1 MGYALGSMS
10 SAVFGSP
17 KDGLI
22 GVRNGFVNFG
32 VDAFNGAVNGLKTS
46 LDGYSILL
54 EKSGVVAEGE
64 FAGFRSSEV
73 YNLAPVIQNDNLA
86 QTGGSL
92 KFNVVAGIALGR
104 IGNADLGAAGGAIG
118 EGIEGAL
125 IKMSQAFR
133 SNANA
138 ADMTFQQAEALKEL
152 TVAAYEQM
160 QAAGKSLNS
169 LKPAFTVAQD
179 MVTGQVSFGLNN
191 KGGAI
196 PAVMDETL
204 TSRLDKMPEEVLLGY
219 QKSAAAGSHSEIYAV
234 NELLLARPGAKLS
247 EIAVS
252 TIETKAAAMRGTYKP
267 ACPHCDYILNGVHYV
282 QP

>member
-1 MGYALGSMS
+1 MS